1 TNWLQKRKRSWVG
14 NCHLQKRGTHPT
26 DEIELNNNCSNNQAG
41 QLAIIK
47 ALESITRHNTRD
59 EPVDNR
65 KVAIYTDS
73 QITLDSLRN
82 ANNHNCL
89 IEKIREQLK
98 AAEDDNWLV
107 EFGWVKEHVEIFGN
121 ELADRLAKQAASDDD
136 LNICYNRI
144 PISAVKKQLAA
155 ISEEKWEMEWVTTTE
170 GATTKSYFPRISD
183 RLNRKIQLSP
193 TLTTL
198 MTGHGNINAY
208 FHRFKIKECA
218 VYVCGNGSQT
228 VGHMIY
234 DCVKLQIERKTLIDV
249 VNRTGGKWPIDK
261 STLSQKYGKRLI
273 RFTNSIK
280 IEKLQ

>member
-1 TNWLQKRKRSWVG
+1 MKFR
-14 NCHLQKRGTHPT
+14 
-26 DEIELNNNCSNNQAG
+26 LNNNCSNNQAE

-82 ANNHNCL
+82 ANNRNSL
-89 IEKIREQLK
+89 IEGIREQLK

-107 EFGWVKEHVEIFGN
+107 EFGWVKAHVGIFGN
-121 ELADRLAKQAASDDD
+121 ELADRLAKQAASDND

-155 ISEEKWEMEWVTTTE
+155 ISEEKWEMEWATTTN

-183 RLNRKIQLSP
+183 RLNRRIQLSS

-208 FHRFKIKECA
+208 FHRFKIKDSA
-218 VYVCGNGSQT
+218 VCVCGNGDQT
-228 VGHMIY
+228 VDHIIY

-261 STLSQKYGKRLI
+261 STLSQKYVNHLI
-273 RFTNSIK
+273 RFANSIK
-280 IEKLQ
+280 LDKLQQIV